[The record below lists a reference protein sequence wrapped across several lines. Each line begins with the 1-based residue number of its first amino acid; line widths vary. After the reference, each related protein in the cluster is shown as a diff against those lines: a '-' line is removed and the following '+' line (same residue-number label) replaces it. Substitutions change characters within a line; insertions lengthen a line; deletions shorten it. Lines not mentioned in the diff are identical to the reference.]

1 MKRLVYVLGMV
12 VCAQQLNAQVPEDAI
27 RMSWN
32 VPSGTAR
39 NQAIG
44 GAMGSLGGEITTL
57 FVNPAGLGLYKKG
70 EFVLSPGVSFN
81 QGKGFYRGTEA
92 SSENITKFNFGT
104 TGFVLSW
111 ADNNSKWK
119 NKTFGIGVNRMAN
132 FNNTQYYKG
141 QNNYSSFS
149 ESFAEEFAASGL
161 DIATTLYDAPLSLG
175 TKLAN
180 YTYLIDTATISG
192 QTEVVGLPLRNATI
206 NNTAV
211 LFDQEKTTTTKGGI
225 TELALGFASNMDDK
239 IYIGGGLGIPIM
251 NYSRTFV
258 LRETDATGVK
268 NNNFGYGDYQE
279 DYEAN
284 GVGINAKLGVIFK
297 PATQLRIGVAIH
309 TPSWYAI
316 NEQTTGRI
324 ETDLENY
331 FPAGKNIRVATADSI
346 YTQFGVGI
354 PDYKYDLVSPWK
366 FLVSASYVLHEVEDV
381 TQQKGFIT
389 ADIEYVTHGS
399 SKFRSADDQQNDDY
413 YDAVNSTV
421 KAAYKGAMNFRVGGE
436 MKFNTIMGRLGFAYY
451 GNPYE
456 EKSYKY
462 GENNEN
468 TLKPHRMNIS
478 GGLGY
483 RNRGIFV
490 DLTYI
495 QSLNRDVNFPYRLT
509 DKDNT
514 YAALKE
520 SNGTVLLTVGFKF
533 R

>member
-1 MKRLVYVLGMV
+1 MKRIAYVFGMFI
-12 VCAQQLNAQVPEDAI
+12 CAQQLNAQVPEDAI

-32 VPSGTAR
+32 IPSGTAR

-57 FVNPAGLGLYKKG
+57 FVNPAGLGMYKKG
-70 EFVLSPGVSFN
+70 EFVLSPGISFN
-81 QGKGFYRGTEA
+81 KGTGFYRGTEA
-92 SSENITKFNFGT
+92 KSDNVSKFNFGT
-104 TGFVLSW
+104 TGAVLSW

-161 DIATTLYDAPLSLG
+161 DISTTLYDAPLSLG

-180 YTYLIDTATISG
+180 YTYLIDTATIAG
-192 QTEVVGLPLRNATI
+192 QTEVVGLPLRDATI
-206 NNTAV
+206 GNKPV

-239 IYIGGGLGIPIM
+239 IYIGAGLGIPIM
-251 NYSRTFV
+251 NYSRTSV
-258 LRETDATGVK
+258 LRETDATGVN
-268 NNNFGYGDYQE
+268 NNNFGYAEYLE
-279 DYEAN
+279 EYEAR

-297 PATQLRIGVAIH
+297 PATQLRIGIAIH

-316 NEQTTGRI
+316 DEQITGRI

-346 YTQFGVGI
+346 YTQFGYGI
-354 PDYKYDLVSPWK
+354 PEFSYDLVSPWK
-366 FLVSASYVLHEVEDV
+366 FLVSGSYVLYEVEDV

-399 SKFRSADDQQNDDY
+399 SKFRSSDEEQNDDY
-413 YDAVNSTV
+413 YDAVNSTI
-421 KAAYKGAMNFRVGGE
+421 KNEYKGAFNFRVGGE
-436 MKFNTIMGRLGFAYY
+436 LKFNTIMTRLGFAYY

-468 TLKPHRMNIS
+468 TLKPRRMNLS

-483 RNRGIFV
+483 RNRGIFI

-495 QSLNRDVNFPYRLT
+495 HSLNRDVNFPYRLA

-514 YAALKE
+514 FAALKE

-533 R
+533 P